1 VPGWSVGWQQ
11 AKSLVAA
18 FLMKRRPLRPPM
30 CTPHY
35 MEYRSVII
43 GALLKYQFW

>member
-18 FLMKRRPLRPPM
+18 FLMNRRPLRPPM
-30 CTPHY
+30 CISHFKP
-35 MEYRSVII
+35 
-43 GALLKYQFW
+43 LKKAEPSRNNAN